1 MPNRLKI
8 RPKALAGQMVA
19 DLLLVSLL
27 AVVTG
32 LIGVRSVVRGARVI
46 GILPPKPN
54 SVVC

>member
-1 MPNRLKI
+1 MRLQ
-8 RPKALAGQMVA
+8 PKAFAGQVVA

-27 AVVTG
+27 AVVSG
-32 LIGVRSVVRGARVI
+32 LIGVRSVVRGARAV